1 MIDPYNEVDA
11 SRRGSQREDEHIKNF
26 ISECKRFSKLM
37 DVTTFVVAHPTKM
50 PKQES
55 GGYAPPTAY
64 DISGAAHWSNQADAV
79 ITIHRDFETDT
90 MRVITRKIREQGL
103 YGHIGEA
110 VFWYNSKRFRFED
123 AASV

>member
-1 MIDPYNEVDA
+1 
-11 SRRGSQREDEHIKNF
+11 
-26 ISECKRFSKLM
+26 
-37 DVTTFVVAHPTKM
+37 M